1 MTNLAINIGASSAA
15 STWDN
20 INWPRLDKFVYR
32 LQMRIAKARR
42 QKRYGKVK
50 ALQWLLTNS
59 IAAKLLAVKK
69 VTSSKG
75 ARTPGI
81 DGKLYRASSSKLKL
95 ALSLKSKSYKA
106 VPLKRVY
113 ILKKNGKKR
122 PLGIPTLYDR
132 SMQCLYLFALEPIAE
147 MQADHNSYGFRP
159 HRSVADA
166 IEQAFKALSG
176 KNHAQWI
183 LEGDIKSCF
192 DKISHEWLLRSVCI
206 DKKILRQWLK
216 AGFMEN
222 QTIFATTE
230 GTPQGG
236 ICSPVLA
243 NLALDGLEKA
253 ITQVGRTKTGR
264 IKTRPKVHFIRYAD
278 DFIVTG
284 SCREQLETEIKPI
297 IADFLASRGL
307 SLSDE
312 KTQVTHIDNGFNFLG
327 FNVRKYRGKLLIK
340 PSKESIKSF
349 LAKVREV
356 FKTNKTAT
364 AAEIIKQLNPK
375 IIGWAN
381 FYSTS
386 VAKQAYSHIDN
397 AIYLVISRWT
407 RRRHNNKN
415 MNWIR
420 KKYFHRKG
428 RDNWVFFGTEKGEND
443 ETKYVDLVNAI
454 SRETK
459 LHVKVK
465 MKARA
470 YDPKYEKYFRERK
483 QTRHVRDNKPYH
495 YHVLSK
501 LNLFDE
507 KHWL

>member
-20 INWPRLDKFVYR
+20 INWPGLEKFVYR

-42 QKRYGKVK
+42 QKRHGKVK
-50 ALQWLLTNS
+50 ALQWLLTRS
-59 IAAKLLAVKK
+59 LAAKLLAVKK

-95 ALSLKSKSYKA
+95 ALRLKSKSYKA
-106 VPLKRVY
+106 VPLKRVN

-147 MQADHNSYGFRP
+147 MQADHNSYGFRL

-192 DKISHEWLLRSVCI
+192 DKLSHEWLLNNVCI
-206 DKKILRQWLK
+206 DKKILGQWLK

-278 DFIVTG
+278 DCVP
-284 SCREQLETEIKPI
+284 RAQRRI
-297 IADFLASRGL
+297 I
-307 SLSDE
+307 
-312 KTQVTHIDNGFNFLG
+312 
-327 FNVRKYRGKLLIK
+327 
-340 PSKESIKSF
+340 
-349 LAKVREV
+349 
-356 FKTNKTAT
+356 
-364 AAEIIKQLNPK
+364 
-375 IIGWAN
+375 
-381 FYSTS
+381 
-386 VAKQAYSHIDN
+386 
-397 AIYLVISRWT
+397 
-407 RRRHNNKN
+407 
-415 MNWIR
+415 
-420 KKYFHRKG
+420 
-428 RDNWVFFGTEKGEND
+428 
-443 ETKYVDLVNAI
+443 
-454 SRETK
+454 
-459 LHVKVK
+459 
-465 MKARA
+465 
-470 YDPKYEKYFRERK
+470 
-483 QTRHVRDNKPYH
+483 
-495 YHVLSK
+495 
-501 LNLFDE
+501 
-507 KHWL
+507 